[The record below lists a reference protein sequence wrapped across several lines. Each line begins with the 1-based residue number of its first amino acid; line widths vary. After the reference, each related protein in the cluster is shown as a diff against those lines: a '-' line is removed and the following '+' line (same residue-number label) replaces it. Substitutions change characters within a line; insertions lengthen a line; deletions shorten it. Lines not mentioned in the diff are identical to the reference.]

1 MTNYHYANGYS
12 ILTYLECPV
21 LLVQEYILIFLV
33 LKYLKKINTSSVLV
47 AALYFAISS
56 CFALQIV
63 PKVVLTFLAVSYPLN
78 SMKASFNRKFPHM
91 YTDNCWVI
99 LRSIAGVHT
108 DLCIEQDRSITGDS
122 SSQERRYSVT
132 DDLVYI
138 CFHEPEWVI
147 DVEWNKHW
155 FSILDNTSYVRIL
168 MKRRTRTRIFRL
180 QRGYSR
186 YGWIRR
192 TCCS

>member
-91 YTDNCWVI
+91 YTDNC
-99 LRSIAGVHT
+99 
-108 DLCIEQDRSITGDS
+108 
-122 SSQERRYSVT
+122 
-132 DDLVYI
+132 
-138 CFHEPEWVI
+138 
-147 DVEWNKHW
+147 
-155 FSILDNTSYVRIL
+155 
-168 MKRRTRTRIFRL
+168 
-180 QRGYSR
+180 
-186 YGWIRR
+186 
-192 TCCS
+192 